1 MDSSGRTVIP
11 APGYVIKTVSM
22 PLNQSE
28 KSHVTHKYQR
38 KLIRGKFMVNLCSH
52 KIIAPPQ
59 LSDGQVVAD
68 KEGNVRVNNIENK
81 TTDMSVPFAIGP
93 VRVTEDKCKSMK
105 HDFFRPSM
113 QAR

>member
-1 MDSSGRTVIP
+1 
-11 APGYVIKTVSM
+11 
-22 PLNQSE
+22 
-28 KSHVTHKYQR
+28 
-38 KLIRGKFMVNLCSH
+38 MVNLCSH

-93 VRVTEDKCKSMK
+93 VRVTEDKCKSVK
-105 HDFFRPSM
+105 HELSSAECIPSTVPCA
-113 QAR
+113 QLGANVLYATSWSIHGLSSFPRSTKRLRRI